1 MDHRKTRVSFDV
13 PGHARGLTFSTQ
25 HRLPLLTDE
34 VIADWMVAAVG
45 RARQTHG
52 FRLIAYV
59 VMPEHVHLLILP
71 TADRPGVAEI
81 LKSVKQGVSR
91 RAVRRLRSEKPD
103 MLEQLVVSRPS
114 GRIEHR
120 FWMQGG
126 GYDRNLTSIDT
137 VRVAVS
143 YIHANPVRR
152 GLVGRDID
160 WRWSSAGWYAG
171 LKDQPIEIDPIP

>member
-1 MDHRKTRVSFDV
+1 MDHRKTKTSFDV
-13 PGHARGLTFSTQ
+13 PGHARELTFSTQ
-25 HRLPLLTDE
+25 HRLPLLTDGF
-34 VIADWMVAAVG
+34 IADWVVDAID

-71 TADRPGVAEI
+71 EHDRPGVAEI

-91 RAVRRLRSEKPD
+91 RAVRRLRSEKPH

-114 GRIEHR
+114 GRTEHR

-126 GYDRNLTSIDT
+126 GYDRNLTSMDT
-137 VRVAVS
+137 VRAAVA

-152 GLVGRDID
+152 GLVDRDMD
-160 WRWSSAGWYAG
+160 WRWSSAGWYDG
-171 LKDQPIEIDPIP
+171 QEDQPIDINPLA